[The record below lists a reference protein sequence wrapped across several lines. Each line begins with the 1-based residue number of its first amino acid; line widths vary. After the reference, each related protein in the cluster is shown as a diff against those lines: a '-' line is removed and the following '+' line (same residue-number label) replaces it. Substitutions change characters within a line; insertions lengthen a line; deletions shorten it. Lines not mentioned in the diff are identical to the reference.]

1 MTTRAPPT
9 ITIVK
14 TAEAAAEMTAMES
27 MTSAPLA
34 ATKAVTTTAHP
45 AAVAATA
52 HSATAHATAAV
63 TTTTTTTTTTAAPTH
78 QDQRTARC
86 TQLLGVAGIARQRGQ
101 RSGGGKSQRN
111 GADETRLD
119 NAVFD
124 DGFHD
129 GFHSLDVSPTRR
141 AHTRELVL
149 PARRDKT
156 KPCGIIYQR
165 VSTSLERDRRFIPYH
180 SFHSAALID
189 STTAD
194 RYSDSTTADR
204 YSDSTTAD
212 RYSALWWP

>member
-1 MTTRAPPT
+1 VTTRAPPT

-27 MTSAPLA
+27 MTSAAVA

-63 TTTTTTTTTTAAPTH
+63 TTTTTTAAPTH

-141 AHTRELVL
+141 AHLRAGPTRK
-149 PARRDKT
+149 ARQD
-156 KPCGIIYQR
+156 
-165 VSTSLERDRRFIPYH
+165 
-180 SFHSAALID
+180 
-189 STTAD
+189 
-194 RYSDSTTADR
+194 
-204 YSDSTTAD
+204 
-212 RYSALWWP
+212 